1 MISGTLLKMW
11 RRRRLARD
19 LEAELA
25 FHREMAAAG
34 NNPMPFGN
42 TTVIKEQAL
51 DLWRFNGAENLWRDL
66 AYSLRT
72 LRKSPGFVLT
82 ALLSLGLGIGV
93 NTAIFSLAVEFLM
106 SDPSVRDANSVVNV
120 RQGGNSHVLPATLDD
135 LWRSGVFAEVAG
147 ENDEGFINFD
157 DGAQTQRAFATQATK
172 NFFSA
177 LGVAVHLG
185 RGWTENDAN
194 EVAVL
199 SAHFWRTRLGADPA
213 IVGKAIRLDGRAYT
227 VLGVLPENYRSLI
240 GYGFSPDIFVPTYV
254 EGNILRAYARLKP
267 GMTMGQVNA
276 VLPAL
281 GQRLRG
287 EFPDRYDVKEGLH
300 AAPVSGVAK
309 LQLEREA
316 MAVGLFFVILLAV
329 AALVLLVAC
338 TNVAGLLLAR
348 ASVRRQEIAIRLAL
362 GASRLR
368 LLQQLLMESLLLS
381 IAGAALGFVFALFAA
396 KAAAAISLPLPLP
409 VRLHVETNWKIV
421 SYAALLAV
429 FASLSSGLLPA
440 LASLKEALS
449 KGMQRERKL
458 RLRRVL
464 VVAQIAVSFVVLT
477 MATLFLQNLLRT
489 NALGAGFDVNHTI
502 HAEAFLPPRAYP
514 DGKTVNPYI
523 DRALDGLRAVPG
535 IQAAAASSTI
545 PFNDARNYGAALVF
559 AGTAEK
565 QQAQFNWNAVTPD
578 FFSAM
583 QIPVLRGRPFVM
595 QDNGAVKVVIV
606 NDEFVRR
613 YLGGHE
619 PLGAAFRWNTGKSFY
634 RIVGVVKGTKSMTMG
649 EDARAQLYEPMAQVN
664 LDRPRIQFVARSAT
678 SPALQLKAVQEAL
691 RRAEPAAGLEVQT
704 MFSSIGFAFLPSQV
718 GAALM
723 GSLGTLGLLLVVMG
737 LYGVLA
743 YSVARRKREIGIR
756 MAVGASFLDIS
767 AMVLKEFG
775 RMMLAGLVIG
785 LSVSVLVTRP
795 LSMFLVP
802 GLNSSDPAS
811 FAAAIL
817 LLVFTAAMAVAG
829 PIRRALRVAPM
840 ECLRYE

>member
-1 MISGTLLKMW
+1 M
-11 RRRRLARD
+11 
-19 LEAELA
+19 
-25 FHREMAAAG
+25 
-34 NNPMPFGN
+34 
-42 TTVIKEQAL
+42 
-51 DLWRFNGAENLWRDL
+51 
-66 AYSLRT
+66 
-72 LRKSPGFVLT
+72 
-82 ALLSLGLGIGV
+82 
-93 NTAIFSLAVEFLM
+93 
-106 SDPSVRDANSVVNV
+106 
-120 RQGGNSHVLPATLDD
+120 
-135 LWRSGVFAEVAG
+135 
-147 ENDEGFINFD
+147 
-157 DGAQTQRAFATQATK
+157 
-172 NFFSA
+172 
-177 LGVAVHLG
+177 
-185 RGWTENDAN
+185 
-194 EVAVL
+194 
-199 SAHFWRTRLGADPA
+199 
-213 IVGKAIRLDGRAYT
+213 
-227 VLGVLPENYRSLI
+227 
-240 GYGFSPDIFVPTYV
+240 
-254 EGNILRAYARLKP
+254 
-267 GMTMGQVNA
+267 
-276 VLPAL
+276 
-281 GQRLRG
+281 
-287 EFPDRYDVKEGLH
+287 
-300 AAPVSGVAK
+300 
-309 LQLEREA
+309 
-316 MAVGLFFVILLAV
+316 
-329 AALVLLVAC
+329 
-338 TNVAGLLLAR
+338 
-348 ASVRRQEIAIRLAL
+348 
-362 GASRLR
+362 
-368 LLQQLLMESLLLS
+368 
-381 IAGAALGFVFALFAA
+381 
-396 KAAAAISLPLPLP
+396 
-409 VRLHVETNWKIV
+409 
-421 SYAALLAV
+421 
-429 FASLSSGLLPA
+429 LPA
-440 LASLKEALS
+440 LASLKESLS

-829 PIRRALRVAPM
+829 PIRRA
-840 ECLRYE
+840 